1 MKVDPR
7 AFFTG
12 IGILAVIATALFFT
26 GKKILRLFA
35 SILLGL
41 IILDLL
47 LIFVPSRLTE
57 DAWWILHLPS
67 AAILGFDEIL
77 ERHGLFIS
85 TICHFAD
92 LILWSAV
99 IIAPLMIRE
108 YLQRK
113 AGNSK
118 WSREKFHAP

>member
-26 GKKILRLFA
+26 GKKILQLFA

-57 DAWWILHLPS
+57 EAWWILHLPS

-85 TICHFAD
+85 TIFHFAD

-99 IIAPLMIRE
+99 IIAPLTIRE

-113 AGNSK
+113 TKSSK